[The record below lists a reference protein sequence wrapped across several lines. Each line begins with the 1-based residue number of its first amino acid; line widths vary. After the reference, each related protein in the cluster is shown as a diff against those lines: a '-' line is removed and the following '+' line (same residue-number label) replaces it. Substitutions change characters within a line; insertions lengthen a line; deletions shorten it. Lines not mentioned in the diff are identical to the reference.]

1 MVPHEAE
8 VVIIGGGVVGSA
20 TAYFL
25 AKAGKDVV
33 LVEKGCKGGEASS
46 ANAAFVW
53 SITRKAGIDIRLAMH
68 SFNIHRQLKAELEMD
83 FEYVQGGGLMIIED
97 ETQLP
102 FVEAHLQKRAADG
115 FPLEMIDAKQVLELE
130 PHFAKERVI
139 GAVYSP
145 IDGKTNPIFL
155 VIALNREAQKLGA
168 QLFHYTEVLGIEV
181 SEGKVTGVVTD
192 KGTIKTSMVV
202 NAAGSWGCFIGDMVG
217 IDVPVSP
224 FQLAMLVTEQ
234 LPPIIS
240 HVIMGAS
247 YMVEEDTGKEG
258 ELGCGLVM
266 SQQSAGNLLIGASWR
281 KTGYDKRTIQEEI
294 ELMARVNVRA
304 MPMLKTVR
312 IIRSYANFFP
322 YTADDLP
329 ILGKVEGIEGLIMAC
344 GHGGHGIG
352 MGPGSAKLIQEL
364 ICDGKTAIPLDE
376 LSLSRFKQA
385 PDP

>member
-1 MVPHEAE
+1 MFPQEAE
-8 VVIIGGGVVGSA
+8 VVVIGGGVVGSSV
-20 TAYFL
+20 AYFL
-25 AKAGKDVV
+25 ARAGKDVV
-33 LVEKGCKGGEASS
+33 LVEKGCKGGEASA

-68 SFNIHRQLKAELEMD
+68 SFDIHRQFKAELEMD
-83 FEYVQGGGLMIIED
+83 FEYVQGGGLMVIEE

-102 FVEAHLQKRAADG
+102 FVEAHLQKRLEDG
-115 FPLEMIDAKQVLELE
+115 YPLEMIDAKQVLELE
-130 PHFAKERVI
+130 PHLSEKRVF

-155 VIALNREAQKLGA
+155 VIALNLEAQKLGA
-168 QLFHYTEVLGIEV
+168 QLFHYTEVKEIEV
-181 SEGKVTGVVTD
+181 AGGKVRGVVTD
-192 KGTIKTSMVV
+192 KGTIKTDTVV
-202 NAAGSWGCFIGDMVG
+202 NASGSCGCFIGDMVG
-217 IDVPVSP
+217 IKVPVSP

-234 LPPIIS
+234 LPPTIS

-258 ELGCGLVM
+258 GLGCGLVM
-266 SQQSAGNLLIGASWR
+266 SQQTAGNLLIGASWR

-304 MPMLKTVR
+304 MPMLKSVR

-322 YTADDLP
+322 YTEDDLP
-329 ILGKVEGIEGLIMAC
+329 ILGKVDGVEGFIMAC

-352 MGPGSAKLIQEL
+352 LGPGSGKLIQEL
-364 ICDGKTAIPLDE
+364 ICDGKTTIPLDE
-376 LSLSRFKQA
+376 LSLSRFKRN
-385 PDP
+385 